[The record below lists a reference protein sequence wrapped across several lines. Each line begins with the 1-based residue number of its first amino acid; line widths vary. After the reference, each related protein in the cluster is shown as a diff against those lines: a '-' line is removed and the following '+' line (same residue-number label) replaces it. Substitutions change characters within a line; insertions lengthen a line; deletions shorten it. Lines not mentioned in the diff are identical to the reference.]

1 MYTFFLVVEYTFL
14 DQVFP
19 TCPNQ
24 KNIIYIY
31 NHVDVFAL
39 AQVPDFA
46 PEQAAS
52 HRFDHVGDA
61 WSTPNHTAV
70 ERARRARLVWRQGRK
85 SLNKLL
91 QELV

>member
-31 NHVDVFAL
+31 IIMLMFLHW
-39 AQVPDFA
+39 
-46 PEQAAS
+46 
-52 HRFDHVGDA
+52 HRYQILLQ
-61 WSTPNHTAV
+61 S
-70 ERARRARLVWRQGRK
+70 
-85 SLNKLL
+85 KLL
-91 QELV
+91 VTALIMWVMRGQRQTTLQWNVLGEHVWFEDREENH